1 MIEVSQKCPEVWYIK
16 NLFDEEM
23 FEGILDEFLPWHSQW
38 VFDKHENPN
47 DPIFGMLMDCHDH
60 TRSWPFSKNF
70 QFIRASTFAKIH
82 LQNFEKEFE
91 ID

>member
-38 VFDKHENPN
+38 GF
-47 DPIFGMLMDCHDH
+47 
-60 TRSWPFSKNF
+60 
-70 QFIRASTFAKIH
+70 
-82 LQNFEKEFE
+82 
-91 ID
+91 